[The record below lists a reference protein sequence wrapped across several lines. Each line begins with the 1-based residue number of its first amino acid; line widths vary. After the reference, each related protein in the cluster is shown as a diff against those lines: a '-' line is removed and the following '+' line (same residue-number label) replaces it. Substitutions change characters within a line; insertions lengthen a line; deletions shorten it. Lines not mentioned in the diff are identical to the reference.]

1 MAEVPK
7 DGKDGGKEEEDELA
21 EYELDKYDEEDV
33 GERIF
38 FHYAFIVF
46 RYFDCVCLNVAQ
58 SWTSIKLACT
68 VYLSSF

>member
-7 DGKDGGKEEEDELA
+7 DRKDSGKEEEDELA

-38 FHYAFIVF
+38 FHYVF
-46 RYFDCVCLNVAQ
+46 VSTYFDWFER
-58 SWTSIKLACT
+58 SSKLDF
-68 VYLSSF
+68 S

>member
-7 DGKDGGKEEEDELA
+7 DGKDSGKEEEDELA

-38 FHYAFIVF
+38 FHYVFIVSI
-46 RYFDCVCLNVAQ
+46 YFDCVC
-58 SWTSIKLACT
+58 WTSVKLART
-68 VYLSSF
+68 VYPSSF

>member
-1 MAEVPK
+1 MAEVAK

-38 FHYAFIVF
+38 FHDVFIMS
-46 RYFDCVCLNVAQ
+46 RYFDCLFER
-58 SWTSIKLACT
+58 SSKLD
-68 VYLSSF
+68 FN